1 MDDTD
6 KLIIFTFSGATMLIG
21 CLVITFACIFT
32 PRIREEDTPDNS
44 NGTEDITRVARVVT
58 HELGNDNADLND
70 NQIDVN
76 QDNEK
81 IDNIIQNF
89 RESLTPA
96 IEESNLDD
104 RNNIMLTFTP
114 QHLIAGPGG
123 EIYDPHQV
131 SETDF

>member
-1 MDDTD
+1 MDHTD
-6 KLIIFTFSGATMLIG
+6 KLIIFTFSGATMLLG

-32 PRIREEDTPDNS
+32 PRIREEETPDNS

-58 HELGNDNADLND
+58 HELGNDNAVLND
-70 NQIDVN
+70 NQTDVN

-89 RESLTPA
+89 RESLSPE
-96 IEESNLDD
+96 IEDSNLDD

-114 QHLIAGPGG
+114 QYLITGPDG
-123 EIYDPHQV
+123 EIYNPHEV